1 MVRWFACLLL
11 LVSACSGVGEGQD
24 AGPGSVDV
32 GSQDRTAPADASP
45 TSDGTVAREVLSDG
59 THADGLPRVDLG
71 DSASDS
77 AADALPPLTDLA
89 DVTPDGDGAAVPD
102 TGPDNDSDAVL
113 PDLLPPDDIVQA
125 DSAAPDSPSAYEPES
140 VCGSAAHTW
149 LPSEETGHVLEYNEH
164 YIYNLPPEMLLQ
176 LAEDAGYPIEIPVS
190 YSSRVFAMRYT
201 TQDRGVL
208 KEATAMVGIPD
219 VADLPG
225 GPHEFATAL
234 FLHGTTGYADKC
246 APSTGMDGGAAAM
259 VPAVMGFIGVAPDY
273 LGMCGFGEPCDDMF
287 HPYLIGEPTAVASL
301 DAVRAAFELIELLGE
316 DLNAVPDYRLVPWG
330 GSQGGH
336 AALFVDRFA
345 PHYAPEFDVSCVVA
359 IVPPADLVGQSEAA
373 FQAMGSAATLGS
385 AFLAASYLWYEPA
398 APMSSVF
405 NSDGPMDYSDYIP
418 EKFQETCN
426 SNDFFKGVSNKADAY
441 APEFLAAIEAGG
453 FGSTDPWGCFAGENS
468 LPSTSVPR
476 AGDANVFYIIGENDE
491 LVDNLTARQTFENLC
506 DQGYVMQFVECE
518 GLKHTDAAVQTIIMQ
533 VEWLFHCLDGN
544 LVEEDQCVITEPQ
557 ECSAW

>member
-1 MVRWFACLLL
+1 LFL
-11 LVSACSGVGEGQD
+11 LVAACSGLGGWQDVTSTSADAISDSSSVPDDTGSVKELGGGPEGPADVTLQIDQTPGVPDLVDSVDTQIPDTTAPAPEVSDSVSD
-24 AGPGSVDV
+24 ALEADLLNDATSDLADANPEDGFEPSDAEPADLAAEDSLPPFAPGSVC
-32 GSQDRTAPADASP
+32 
-45 TSDGTVAREVLSDG
+45 GT
-59 THADGLPRVDLG
+59 
-71 DSASDS
+71 
-77 AADALPPLTDLA
+77 
-89 DVTPDGDGAAVPD
+89 
-102 TGPDNDSDAVL
+102 
-113 PDLLPPDDIVQA
+113 
-125 DSAAPDSPSAYEPES
+125 EP
-140 VCGSAAHTW
+140 HDW
-149 LPSEETGHVLEYNEH
+149 LPEGETGHLLEFNEH

-219 VADLPG
+219 VAELPG

-273 LGMCGFGEPCDDMF
+273 LGMCGFGEPCDDTF
-287 HPYLIGEPTAVASL
+287 HPYLIGEATAVASL
-301 DAVRAAFELIELLGE
+301 DAVRAAYELIEQLGE

-345 PHYAPEFDVSCVVA
+345 PHYAPEFDISCVVA
-359 IVPPADLVGQSEAA
+359 IVPPADLLGQSAAA
-373 FQAMGSAATLGS
+373 FEAMGSAATLGS
-385 AFLAASYLWYEPA
+385 AFLAASYLWYEPS

-405 NSDGPMDYSDYIP
+405 NPDGPKDYSDYIP
-418 EKFQETCN
+418 EKFQQTCN

-441 APEFLAAIEAGG
+441 APEFVAAVQESG
-453 FGSTDPWGCFAGENS
+453 FGAVHPWGCFAGENS

-476 AGDANVFYIIGENDE
+476 LSNANIFYIIGEDDE
-491 LVDNLTARQTFENLC
+491 LVDNEIARQTFEELC
-506 DQGYVMQFVECE
+506 GQGYVMEFVECQ
-518 GLKHTDAAVQTIIMQ
+518 GLKHTPAAIQTIIMQ
-533 VEWLFHCLDGN
+533 VEWLFQCLDGN
-544 LVEEDQCVITEPQ
+544 LVDDDQCVITEPQ